1 MFRNYFKTALRSIR
15 KNASTAA
22 INLTGLT
29 AGITCCLLMVLYVG
43 HELRYDRFHANSDR
57 IARVIMQYGFSGAE
71 MNAGNFT
78 STKVLPAFK
87 KNFPEVE
94 SGVRMEAGDRLV
106 KYGDKIFNESR
117 FYFADSAFF
126 DVFSFPLLNGVKAQ
140 ALNKPNTLVISKTA
154 ATKYF
159 GTEDPVGKVLL
170 IGSRQTPYTVTGVAA
185 DCPSWSQIRFDF
197 VASFISNADLQEETY
212 FNANYTTYLL
222 LRDKASIASLQA
234 KIPAFMKNEVKTG
247 YDPGTY
253 INFLLEPFT
262 KIHLYSPYD
271 SFEPNSNIKYI
282 YIISAIALLILMIA
296 CFTYINLSTARSME
310 RAKEVGVRK
319 VSGAMKGQVFWQF
332 ICESLLLVGVAVV
345 LSVALTAVLL
355 PAFNNFSGKALSVT
369 DLLNPFVIGCTTGIA
384 AVLALLAGSYPA
396 LMLSRFQPVKV
407 LKGAFRN
414 TRSGSSVR
422 KSLTVFQFSISVFL
436 IVCTLVINQQLK
448 FIQNKKLGYVR
459 EQVID
464 LPMDAK
470 MNEQTAL
477 LKTELGRLPG
487 VTGVSKAVGTP
498 VRIIGGYSMRKD
510 EAGAKEMTVMA
521 TQVDENFV
529 AVSGLELIAGTS
541 LTAQDVKDA
550 SKDSL
555 NYFHYILN
563 ESAVKALGWTTAD
576 VIGKKMYL
584 GEDRPGEVRGVV
596 KDFHFESMHAKIQPL
611 VLFAQDWGNDLL
623 IKMDG
628 KNVQSTLAA
637 LEKAWKTFVPHR
649 PFEFQFLDDKFNRM
663 YETEMRTGKVLTLFS
678 GLAILLACLG
688 LFGLSV
694 YSAQQRIKEIGVR
707 KVLGASVQ
715 SLILLLSGDFLVLVV
730 IAIIIA
736 VPAAALVIGKWME
749 DFAYRTEVGWWM
761 YLLPGLAAI
770 GIAFLTVGIQALKA
784 ALTNPVKN
792 LRTE

>member
-1 MFRNYFKTALRSIR
+1 MFRNYWKTALRSIR
-15 KNASTAA
+15 KNVSTAT

-57 IARVIMQYGFSGAE
+57 IVRVIMQFGFSGGE

-78 STKVLPAFK
+78 STKVLPSFK

-94 SGVRMEAGDRLV
+94 SGVRMEMGDRLV
-106 KYGDKIFNESR
+106 KYGDKLFNESR

-126 DVFSFPLLNGVKAQ
+126 DVFSFPLLSGNKQQ
-140 ALNKPNTLVISKTA
+140 ALNKPNTLVISQSA
-154 ATKYF
+154 AQKYF

-170 IGSRQTPYTVTGVAA
+170 IGSRQMPFTITGVAA

-197 VASFISNADLQEETY
+197 LASFISNGDLQEETY
-212 FNANYTTYLL
+212 FNANYTTFLL

-234 KIPAFMKNEVKTG
+234 KIPGFMKNEVKTG

-262 KIHLYSPYD
+262 RIHLFSPYD
-271 SFEPNSNIKYI
+271 SFEANSNILYI

-332 ICESLLLVGVAVV
+332 ICESLVLVGIAVV
-345 LSVALTAVLL
+345 LSLAITALLL
-355 PAFNNFSGKALSVT
+355 PAFNNFTGKSLAVT
-369 DLLNPFVIGCTTGIA
+369 DLLNPFVITCTLGIA
-384 AVLALLAGSYPA
+384 AVIALLAGSYPA
-396 LMLSRFQPVKV
+396 IMLSRFQPVKV

-414 TRSGSSVR
+414 TRSGAGVR
-422 KSLTVFQFSISVFL
+422 KSLTVFQFSISIFL
-436 IVCTLVINQQLK
+436 IVSTLIINQQLQ

-464 LPMDAK
+464 LPMDSK

-498 VRIIGGYSMRKD
+498 VRIVGGYSMRKD

-529 AVSGLELIAGTS
+529 SVAGLELLAGSS

-563 ESAVKALGWTTAD
+563 EAAVKALGWKTNE
-576 VIGKKMYL
+576 VVGKKMFL
-584 GEDRPGEVRGVV
+584 GDNRPGEVRGVV
-596 KDFHFESMHAKIQPL
+596 KDFHFESMHSKIQPL
-611 VLFAQDWGNDLL
+611 VLFAQDWGSNLL

-628 KNVQSTLAA
+628 KNVQATLAG
-637 LEKAWKTFVPHR
+637 LEKSWKTLVPHR
-649 PFEFQFLDDKFNRM
+649 PFEYQFLDDKFNRM
-663 YETEMRTGKVLTLFS
+663 YATEMRTGKVLTLFS

-694 YSAQQRIKEIGVR
+694 YSAQLRIKEVGVR

-715 SLILLLSGDFLVLVV
+715 SLILLLSRDFLLLVVVAIV
-730 IAIIIA
+730 IAIPVSVLA
-736 VPAAALVIGKWME
+736 IGKWLE
-749 DFAYRTEVGWWM
+749 DFAYRTEISWWM
-761 YLLPGLAAI
+761 YLLPGLAAV
-770 GIAFLTVGIQALKA
+770 GIAFLTVSIQAFRS
-784 ALTNPVKN
+784 ALANPVKN

>member
-57 IARVIMQYGFSGAE
+57 IVRVIMQYGFSGAE

-106 KYGDKIFNESR
+106 KYGEKIFNESR
-117 FYFADSAFF
+117 FYFADSTFF

-140 ALNKPNTLVISKTA
+140 ALNKPNTLVISRTA

-170 IGSRQTPYTVTGVAA
+170 IGSRQTPFTVTGVAA

-197 VASFISNADLQEETY
+197 VASFISNGQLQEETY

-222 LRDKASIASLQA
+222 LKNEAAIGTLQA
-234 KIPAFMKNEVKTG
+234 KIPAFMKNEVKSG
-247 YDPGTY
+247 YDPGTF

-282 YIISAIALLILMIA
+282 YIICAIALLILMIA

-345 LSVALTAVLL
+345 LSLALTALLL
-355 PAFNNFSGKALSVT
+355 PAFNNFSGKVLSVT
-369 DLLNPFVIGCTTGIA
+369 DLLNPFVIGCTVGIA

-563 ESAVKALGWTTAD
+563 ESAVKALGWTTTD

-596 KDFHFESMHAKIQPL
+596 KDFHFESMHSKIQPL
-611 VLFAQDWGNDLL
+611 VLFAQDWGSNLL

-628 KNVQSTLAA
+628 KNVQGTLAA
-637 LEKAWKTFVPHR
+637 IDKAWKGLVPHR